1 MALCPT
7 ELQAEETLV
16 GGTCTQGLAH
26 PWEQQVHSQPTP
38 HISGGEAGAA
48 LPLGRELGER
58 VCPGPVTAARGEL
71 LSDTHPAGGLTQP
84 AHMATPRNTC
94 FFHSSL

>member
-26 PWEQQVHSQPTP
+26 PWDGKVDRFGTKGSLGWDLGVGV
-38 HISGGEAGAA
+38 GGE
-48 LPLGRELGER
+48 LE
-58 VCPGPVTAARGEL
+58 
-71 LSDTHPAGGLTQP
+71 
-84 AHMATPRNTC
+84 
-94 FFHSSL
+94 